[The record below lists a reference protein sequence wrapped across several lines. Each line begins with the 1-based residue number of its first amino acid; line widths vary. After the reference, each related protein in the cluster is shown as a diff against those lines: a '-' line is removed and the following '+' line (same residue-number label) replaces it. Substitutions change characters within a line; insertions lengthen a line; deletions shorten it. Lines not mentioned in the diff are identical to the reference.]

1 MNPFNPFKIQ
11 NDVNINNLKG
21 SGRNSTK
28 NDFLKEAI
36 QALPVDPNKS
46 IFISDKQYAKNSIST
61 IANTLVKEINK
72 DITDPTKQIVIAK
85 RTITDVTKKYVG
97 TRIFRIQ

>member
-21 SGRNSTK
+21 SSKHSQK

-46 IFISDKQYAKNSIST
+46 IFISDKQYAKSSIST
-61 IANTLVKEINK
+61 IASTLVKEINK
-72 DITDPTKQIVIAK
+72 DINEPTKQIVIAK
-85 RTITDVTKKYVG
+85 RTIKDVTKKYLG
-97 TRIFRIQ
+97 TRIFRLQ